1 VTDLQCR
8 TWNTGD
14 YCCHNSRCCKE
25 NQEKEVAEVVAETP
39 TYDYSYEEEDEEV
52 VEQEEATEE
61 VEEEESPPEPGAEAQ
76 VSQSTSHGKEVELE
90 GKNIIIEVAE
100 NLEEDLVVQLM
111 EEDSLLV
118 VAGGQLG
125 DNDTVEVCGD
135 GEGEMVGASG
145 ADSLLQDSEDT
156 DLSYN
161 VSYSDDAVEAL
172 NITSG
177 TFARRVYPAVYIPVA
192 IPALISMKQE
202 KRKDEEGMGSGENS
216 EDRRSKVEKSE
227 DNDGVQDNR
236 KGEEDLGSDKNIGK
250 VNSEDNEETESK
262 DNKGSNGVE
271 MSVNVEDKK
280 DLGLTSPH
288 LTMAKFSPRTNACT
302 SLPSHSSLRL
312 LATLSTISSLLHLL

>member
-1 VTDLQCR
+1 VSPVPGSPTLPAPALHVLIA
-8 TWNTGD
+8 THHPPSPNT
-14 YCCHNSRCCKE
+14 
-25 NQEKEVAEVVAETP
+25 NQV
-39 TYDYSYEEEDEEV
+39 Y
-52 VEQEEATEE
+52 
-61 VEEEESPPEPGAEAQ
+61 
-76 VSQSTSHGKEVELE
+76 QSTSHGKEVELE
-90 GKNIIIEVAE
+90 VKNIIMEVAE

-125 DNDTVEVCGD
+125 DNDTVEVSGD
-135 GEGEMVGASG
+135 GEMVGASG

-177 TFARRVYPAVYIPVA
+177 TFATRVPIPAVM
-192 IPALISMKQE
+192 LMKQE
-202 KRKDEEGMGSGENS
+202 KRKDEEVLGSGENS

-227 DNDGVQDNR
+227 DSDGVQDNR

-250 VNSEDNEETESK
+250 VKSEDNEETESK

-271 MSVNVEDKK
+271 MSVNGEDNK

>member
-1 VTDLQCR
+1 M
-8 TWNTGD
+8 
-14 YCCHNSRCCKE
+14 
-25 NQEKEVAEVVAETP
+25 
-39 TYDYSYEEEDEEV
+39 
-52 VEQEEATEE
+52 
-61 VEEEESPPEPGAEAQ
+61 
-76 VSQSTSHGKEVELE
+76 
-90 GKNIIIEVAE
+90 EVAE

-118 VAGGQLG
+118 VSDFQLG
-125 DNDTVEVCGD
+125 DNDTVEVSGD
-135 GEGEMVGASG
+135 GDGEMVGASG

-156 DLSYN
+156 DLRYN
-161 VSYSDDAVEAL
+161 VSYSDERP
-172 NITSG
+172 
-177 TFARRVYPAVYIPVA
+177 FATRVA

-227 DNDGVQDNR
+227 DGDEVQDNR
-236 KGEEDLGSDKNIGK
+236 KGEEDLRSDKNIGK
-250 VNSEDNEETESK
+250 VKSEDNEETESK

-271 MSVNVEDKK
+271 MSVNGEDNK